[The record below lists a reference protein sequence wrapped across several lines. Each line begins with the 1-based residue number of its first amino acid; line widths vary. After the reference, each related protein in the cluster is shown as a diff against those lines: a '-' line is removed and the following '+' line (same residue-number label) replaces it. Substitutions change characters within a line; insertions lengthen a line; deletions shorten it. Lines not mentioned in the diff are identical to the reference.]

1 LKIFG
6 PELAE
11 RLTLIVTDQ
20 KPADRRRIASSQRGA
35 STVTNISSE
44 ALDSVRH
51 LADAWRVIVL
61 NRGPADVRDVPG
73 MAIRWAD
80 SQDPFWNCITFTEQG
95 VDARLLDERLAQAA
109 ATMRQKRQPGFI
121 WLFEDLLE
129 PSARAG
135 LPDAADRAGLSLSLS
150 GFGMSGDFLP
160 IPEPTHP
167 DLRFVRVS
175 TEGELIAYADL
186 NSRAYAMPLEA
197 GRDGLRG
204 SALWK
209 SGMYMYL
216 GLKEGVPVSAA
227 ATLETNGCLLL
238 AMVATAPEAQRKG
251 YGEATVRK
259 ALFEGA
265 KATGLTRTV
274 LHATMAGAPV
284 YERIGYRKVTR
295 IELYTLRT

>member
-1 LKIFG
+1 MA
-6 PELAE
+6 ELRSCLEDALE
-11 RLTLIVTDQ
+11 Q
-20 KPADRRRIASSQRGA
+20 P
-35 STVTNISSE
+35 

-51 LADAWRVIVL
+51 LADVWRTIVL
-61 NRGPADVRDVPG
+61 DRGPADVRDVPG
-73 MAIRWAD
+73 MAVRWAD
-80 SQDPFWNCITFTEQG
+80 SQDPFWNCIAFTEQG
-95 VDARLLDERLAQAA
+95 VGARLLDERLAEAA
-109 ATMRQKRQPGFI
+109 ATMRQKTQPGFI
-121 WLFEDLLE
+121 WLFEDLLD

-135 LPDAADRAGLSLSLS
+135 LPDAVDRAGLSLSLS

-160 IPEPTHP
+160 VPEPTHP
-167 DLRFVRVS
+167 DLRFVRVT
-175 TEGELIAYADL
+175 TEDELIAYADL

-197 GRDGLRG
+197 GRDGFRG

-216 GLKEGVPVSAA
+216 GLKKGVPVSGA
-227 ATLETNGCLLL
+227 ATLATNGCLFL
-238 AMVATAPEAQRKG
+238 ALVATAPEEQRRG

-284 YERIGYRKVTR
+284 YERIGYRKVAS
-295 IELYTLRT
+295 IGLYKLRK